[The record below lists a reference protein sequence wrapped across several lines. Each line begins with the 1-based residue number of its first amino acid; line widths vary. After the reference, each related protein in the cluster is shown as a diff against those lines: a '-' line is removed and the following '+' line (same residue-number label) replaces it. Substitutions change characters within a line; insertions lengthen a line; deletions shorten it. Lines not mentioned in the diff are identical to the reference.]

1 MSSTAPDTT
10 NAAPPAVKQINLEI
24 TSDSICPFCYVGFNR
39 IKAAI
44 AQAEAEALPLSF
56 SLRFAPFLLDPS
68 LPPSPGENKRERYAR
83 RFGGAE
89 KVRAMEAAMV
99 ERGRGCG
106 IEFSYGGNVSQ
117 TTDSHRIIE
126 KARELKGERGQLDL
140 VARLFKTYFEEEG
153 DPGSHE
159 LLARDAETVGIMSK
173 ADALAF
179 LASDEL
185 KDEVVAGIR
194 KAQMR
199 GISGVPFTIINDK
212 LAISGAQEE
221 ETFLEVFRKLARGE
235 LEA

>member
-1 MSSTAPDTT
+1 
-10 NAAPPAVKQINLEI
+10 
-24 TSDSICPFCYVGFNR
+24 
-39 IKAAI
+39 
-44 AQAEAEALPLSF
+44 
-56 SLRFAPFLLDPS
+56 
-68 LPPSPGENKRERYAR
+68 
-83 RFGGAE
+83 
-89 KVRAMEAAMV
+89 
-99 ERGRGCG
+99 
-106 IEFSYGGNVSQ
+106 
-117 TTDSHRIIE
+117 
-126 KARELKGERGQLDL
+126 
-140 VARLFKTYFEEEG
+140 LFKTYFEEEG

-185 KDEVVAGIR
+185 KDEVAAGIR

-221 ETFLEVFRKLARGE
+221 ETFLEVFRKLAKGE